1 MLTVAAALF
10 VLSLLIIFHEWGHFL
25 AARLCGVQVL
35 RFSVGFGPRL
45 LGKTIGETEF
55 CISAIPLGGYV
66 KLLGEGEE
74 EIPPHLRDRAFS
86 AKPLGQ
92 RAFIVFA
99 GPLFNFLLAWFI
111 FTLFFAVKGKPLLL
125 PEVGKVLDN
134 GPAAQAGIKPGDLV
148 TAVNGVPVRTWD
160 DLTRLVRNHG
170 SRPLVLR
177 IKRKEE
183 ILTIRLRPQIRTV
196 KNLFGEEVRVPVI
209 GIVASGRF
217 VTQKIPPYRAFTEG
231 LIRTLA
237 LIKLTL
243 VAIVKLV
250 ERVLPLSSL
259 GGPLLI
265 AQMAGQQAREGF
277 LALLLFAGI
286 LSVNLGV
293 INLLP
298 IPMLDG
304 GHLFFYGI
312 EALRGRPL
320 SLRTRERIQKVGL
333 ALLLALMVL
342 VFYNDLARLFPRW
355 VPHLS
360 RP

>member
-10 VLSLLIIFHEWGHFL
+10 VLSLLIIIHEWGHFL
-25 AARLCGVQVL
+25 AARLCGVRVL
-35 RFSVGFGPRL
+35 RFSIGFGPRIF
-45 LGKTIGETEF
+45 GKTVGETDF
-55 CISAIPLGGYV
+55 CVSAVPLGGYV

-74 EIPPHLRDRAFS
+74 EVPPEWRHRAFS
-86 AKPLGQ
+86 TRPLWQ
-92 RAFIVFA
+92 RALIVAA
-99 GPLFNFLLAWFI
+99 GPVFNFLLAWLV
-111 FTLFFAVKGKPLLL
+111 FTLFFVVKGRPLLL
-125 PEVGKVLDN
+125 PEVGKVLPES
-134 GPAAQAGIKPGDLV
+134 PAARAGLKPGDRILSV
-148 TAVNGVPVRTWD
+148 DGVRVRTWEE
-160 DLTRLVRNHG
+160 LTRAVRKHTE
-170 SRPLVLR
+170 RPLLLVL
-177 IKRKEE
+177 KRGDRT
-183 ILTIRLRPQIRTV
+183 LRIRLRPEV
-196 KNLFGEEVRVPVI
+196 KETRNIFGETIRVPVI

-217 VTQKIPPYRAFTEG
+217 ETERVAPWSAVWEG
-231 LIRTLA
+231 LARTLS

-304 GHLFFYGI
+304 GHLVFYAV
-312 EALRGRPL
+312 EAVRGRPL
-320 SLRTRERIQKVGL
+320 SPKTQERIQKVGL
-333 ALLLALMVL
+333 ALLITLMVL
-342 VFYNDLARLFPRW
+342 VFYNDLVRLFPRW
-355 VPHLS
+355 VPRIPH
-360 RP
+360 P